1 MDADAKILKEKLTFV
16 IEGYIAEIQ
25 KWKIDKEILNKIPN
39 QNGNVTCDHYYL
51 DRLKSLGSEL
61 AKIGK
66 N

>member
-39 QNGNVTCDHYYL
+39 
-51 DRLKSLGSEL
+51 
-61 AKIGK
+61 
-66 N
+66 